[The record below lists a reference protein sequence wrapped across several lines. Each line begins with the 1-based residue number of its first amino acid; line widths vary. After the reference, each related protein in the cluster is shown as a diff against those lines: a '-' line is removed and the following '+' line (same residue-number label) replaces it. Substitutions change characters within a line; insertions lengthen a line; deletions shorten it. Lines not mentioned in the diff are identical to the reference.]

1 MLSSGEG
8 FHVYAAV
15 VKNLRGVLYSSL
27 EEREFEEKLSWLRR
41 RFRYRNIGITPR
53 MEGRYGLKADGKLL
67 VRLVEPVPGL
77 NELIDAYAAMTE
89 LERGALEGYCYASAY
104 VSPLLVLGQAS
115 SADLGSLIVDNVLVE
130 RELTDKEYKLHM
142 RIADYTVLD
151 LYLWATS
158 RAREALLAL
167 AEGRDVS
174 AILAERKE
182 RVKKDRRRYWRVM
195 SEEGRALILYLDL
208 LPVLAERASVEDV
221 ASLLERYGALMP
233 ATLSLISAIVI

>member
-27 EEREFEEKLSWLRR
+27 PKGAFEEKLGWLRK

-53 MEGRYGLKADGKLL
+53 MEKRYGLKANGKLL
-67 VRLVEPVPGL
+67 VRLVEPVPGI
-77 NELIDAYAAMTE
+77 NELIDAYAAMAE
-89 LERGALEGYCYASAY
+89 LERGALEVYCYASAY
-104 VSPLLVLGQAS
+104 VSPLLILGHTS
-115 SADLGSLIVDNVLVE
+115 SADLGALIVDNVLVD

-151 LYLWATS
+151 FYLWATS
-158 RAREALLAL
+158 RAREAILAL
-167 AEGRDVS
+167 ARGQDIS

-182 RVKKDRRRYWRVM
+182 RVEKDKRRYWRVM
-195 SEEGRALILYLDL
+195 SEEGRPLVLYLDF
-208 LPVLAERASVEDV
+208 LPVLAERTSAEDV
-221 ASLLERYGALMP
+221 AFLLERYGSLMP
-233 ATLSLISAIVI
+233 ATLSLVSAIVI